1 MHQRTFLIF
10 GILVCLGVIF
20 SGCTGSPATG
30 SGTTAGP
37 AQGGSGTTASAP
49 DNLVPTS
56 TDTIPSQNMVT
67 VDVGEK
73 DYLGVIPVTFQGG
86 MGQIHVKQIDVTVY
100 CADGQTRTA
109 TVGNRKGDMAEIQ
122 GTKQTDRVVVY
133 ITFDNGTR
141 LKTNDVLSPYRTRQ

>member
-1 MHQRTFLIF
+1 MHQRTFLILS
-10 GILVCLGVIF
+10 ILVCLGVTF
-20 SGCTGSPATG
+20 TGCTGTPASG
-30 SGTTAGP
+30 SGTTAAP
-37 AQGGSGTTASAP
+37 APGGSGTTASAQ

-56 TDTIPSQNMVT
+56 TDAIPSQNMVT

-86 MGQIHVKQIDVTVY
+86 MGQIHVKRIDVTVY

-109 TVGNRKGDMAEIQ
+109 TVGNKKGDMAEIQ
-122 GTKQTDRVVVY
+122 GTRQTDRVVVY